1 MDLTLQR
8 IKITVA
14 EYAFVSYLAVGAEI
28 ANALATESATGA
40 AASLYAN
47 ILAVKKGNENSEKIL
62 ALKEV
67 LLSDTIKNYINS
79 TYGGAVLSVVA

>member
-1 MDLTLQR
+1 MEAD
-8 IKITVA
+8 
-14 EYAFVSYLAVGAEI
+14 
-28 ANALATESATGA
+28 ALATESATSE

-47 ILAVKKGNENSEKIL
+47 ILAVAKGNESLPKIV

-67 LLSDTIKNYINS
+67 LLSETIKNYINS